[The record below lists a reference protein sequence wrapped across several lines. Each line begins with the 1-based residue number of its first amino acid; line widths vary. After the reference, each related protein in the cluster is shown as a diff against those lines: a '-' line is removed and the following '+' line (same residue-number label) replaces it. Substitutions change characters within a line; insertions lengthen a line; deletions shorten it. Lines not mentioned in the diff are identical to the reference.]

1 MFYGRTNDFEFKELP
16 ELLLQHEGLAEKN
29 NILFSGD
36 PNKVIVN
43 LEGDAEGGE
52 EQPPEGEGEE
62 GEKKPKEEE

>member
-1 MFYGRTNDFEFKELP
+1 M
-16 ELLLQHEGLAEKN
+16 LLQHEGLAEKN